1 MRDDTKRQQVAG
13 RILHILRPLMR
24 IVAAEVRSTEQVEP
38 AQFGTL
44 FKLKQGPCNL
54 SELARRQKVSLPTMS
69 KSISTLDERGWITRL
84 PSEKDR
90 RVVMVGL
97 TELGE
102 QILEDVQSC
111 TQKRMA
117 KMLDGLSPNDLDRLA
132 AGVEI
137 LERVLSEAEPV
148 AA

>member
-1 MRDDTKRQQVAG
+1 MSDDTKRQQVAG
-13 RILHILRPLMR
+13 GILHILRPLMR
-24 IVAAEVRSTEQVEP
+24 IVAAEVRSTEHVEP
-38 AQFGTL
+38 AQFGIL

-97 TELGE
+97 TRLGE

-111 TQKRMA
+111 AQMHMA
-117 KMLDGLSPNDLDRLA
+117 KMLDVLSPDDLNRLA

-137 LERVLSEAEPV
+137 LERVLSESEPV